1 LVVNT
6 YPATSLPFLVESA
19 QLAAGFWR
27 RELNL
32 DVKVSVTDSVG
43 MDKKEKAGE
52 LNGQIQWRDNNTQI
66 DATNV
71 VANSYGDP
79 DRPDRMHGD
88 DEIFQMARETVQTL
102 DAQERELAMER
113 FFVRLRE
120 ETYEFGNGYANIPWA
135 VGPRFESWEPYPLA
149 TYLSALH
156 TITLK

>member
-1 LVVNT
+1 MNT

-135 VGPRFESWEPYPLA
+135 VGTRFESWEPYPLA